1 MAAAAKQNRAKQN
14 ALVPEC
20 PVCLNAMT
28 VPIYQCTTGHS
39 LCNGCTQKLSPPN
52 CPICRQLI
60 THMRNWA
67 LEEMIEKV
75 ATCPN
80 KAEGCTYVVANENI
94 ENHLKE
100 CMFRDIYC
108 PLRKLNTCSWKG
120 KFHIKSKFNIVEHC
134 KQKHPEN
141 IKENANSEF
150 NLNHVSINA
159 HLKQIFVMSM
169 NKRVFIVS
177 FDINPVNKMAFWAV
191 QLIGTK
197 KQAVDCTYEI
207 QLTSMQTE
215 KRMVTF
221 KDHCFN
227 DTMDD
232 SEIYGLAKCP
242 VMPLDMLSHFMKDN
256 KLCFR
261 CELKLSTYQ
270 KTKNDG
276 PNRNQKPNKDAANE
290 RQFAKPHNSAGKNA
304 YKNNMNKN

>member
-39 LCNGCTQKLSPPN
+39 LCNDCTQKLSPPN

-67 LEEMIEKV
+67 LEEMIEK
-75 ATCPN
+75 
-80 KAEGCTYVVANENI
+80 
-94 ENHLKE
+94 
-100 CMFRDIYC
+100 
-108 PLRKLNTCSWKG
+108 
-120 KFHIKSKFNIVEHC
+120 
-134 KQKHPEN
+134 QKHPEN

-159 HLKQIFVMSM
+159 HLKQIFIMSM